1 MKGKIAIAHAYMKP
15 YRGGVKEVYNDE
27 GQIYVTVIYPDGDC
41 EDVLLTDMIKET
53 VQHDDPYR
61 RQRQLQLTQM
71 NERRTGQTGMPSL
84 QKVRRTKKTR
94 RKQITQSAQRSKGA
108 GSTKMDRG
116 ASSKTSNSWV
126 VLSKGN
132 PAYNWGWREPGLYLG
147 ARAPGGGGAAGP
159 QRGRAFPRG

>member
-1 MKGKIAIAHAYMKP
+1 MMTH
-15 YRGGVKEVYNDE
+15 RNS
-27 GQIYVTVIYPDGDC
+27 
-41 EDVLLTDMIKET
+41 
-53 VQHDDPYR
+53 YR

-71 NERRTGQTGMPSL
+71 NERRTGQKGMPSL
-84 QKVRRTKKTR
+84 QTVRRTKKTR

-132 PAYNWGWREPGLYLG
+132 PAYNWGWRGPGLYLV

-159 QRGRAFPRG
+159 GLPTGVSGDLFG